1 MNRVTQLY
9 EESLDKHIIVIFYLI
24 LLTFSLETNNNK

>member
-9 EESLDKHIIVIFYLI
+9 EESLDKHISVFFEEIIIIKGAVDI
-24 LLTFSLETNNNK
+24 N